1 MQGRRAPSGRV
12 LLVGLKALAA
22 FAALAVLVAL
32 YARATSRGRVDK
44 SGPLGAAPALFS
56 LDHDGS
62 GTFPHGAPE
71 REGQTVPRSHSMSK
85 QQSDPGNYQEIVQ
98 WSISVLIPNVSGG
111 NGDEGSG
118 SGSPGGHMDTSS
130 LWELPAQSPTVSEAS
145 ADVSGGNGDEGSGS
159 GSPGGHMDMSS
170 LWELPAQGPNVSEA
184 SPAGPKNGTE
194 PGDIYWQLEETLT
207 EVLGALKEMP
217 DVVEFEPLD
226 EQAPQE
232 GHQEVPFPGE
242 KPRAAQPTGG
252 SGVEKRRLGRT
263 KPKAVA
269 GRAHRGAVDAEVTRK
284 ILLSNCLVAVA
295 GVLTVLFLCL
305 VVPAWAKDI
314 QGHLATWRARFRPL
328 GNREEVEI

>member
-12 LLVGLKALAA
+12 LLGGLKALAA

-32 YARATSRGRVDK
+32 YAHITTRGQVDK
-44 SGPLGAAPALFS
+44 SGPLGA
-56 LDHDGS
+56 GS
-62 GTFPHGAPE
+62 
-71 REGQTVPRSHSMSK
+71 
-85 QQSDPGNYQEIVQ
+85 
-98 WSISVLIPNVSGG
+98 
-111 NGDEGSG
+111 GDEGSG
-118 SGSPGGHMDTSS
+118 SGSPGGHMNTSS
-130 LWELPAQSPTVSEAS
+130 LWELPAQSPT
-145 ADVSGGNGDEGSGS
+145 
-159 GSPGGHMDMSS
+159 
-170 LWELPAQGPNVSEA
+170 VSEA

-217 DVVEFEPLD
+217 DVVELETV
-226 EQAPQE
+226 EVPQE

-252 SGVEKRRLGRT
+252 SGVDKRRLGRT
-263 KPKAVA
+263 NPKAVA
-269 GRAHRGAVDAEVTRK
+269 GRAHRGAVAAETSRK
-284 ILLSNCLVAVA
+284 VLLSNCLVAVA

-328 GNREEVEI
+328 GSREEVEI

>member
-1 MQGRRAPSGRV
+1 MQGRRAPLGRV

-32 YARATSRGRVDK
+32 YAHITTRGQVDK
-44 SGPLGAAPALFS
+44 SGTLGA
-56 LDHDGS
+56 D
-62 GTFPHGAPE
+62 
-71 REGQTVPRSHSMSK
+71 
-85 QQSDPGNYQEIVQ
+85 
-98 WSISVLIPNVSGG
+98 VSGG
-111 NGDEGSG
+111 NGAEGSG

-130 LWELPAQSPTVSEAS
+130 LWELPAQSPTVSK
-145 ADVSGGNGDEGSGS
+145 
-159 GSPGGHMDMSS
+159 
-170 LWELPAQGPNVSEA
+170 A

-217 DVVEFEPLD
+217 DVVELETV
-226 EQAPQE
+226 EVPQE

-242 KPRAAQPTGG
+242 KPGAAQPTGG
-252 SGVEKRRLGRT
+252 SGVDKRRLGRT
-263 KPKAVA
+263 NPKAVA
-269 GRAHRGAVDAEVTRK
+269 GRAHRVDAETSRK
-284 ILLSNCLVAVA
+284 VLLSNCLVAVA

-328 GNREEVEI
+328 GSREEVEI

>member
-1 MQGRRAPSGRV
+1 MQGRRAPVGRV

-32 YARATSRGRVDK
+32 YAHITTRGHVDK
-44 SGPLGAAPALFS
+44 PGPLGA
-56 LDHDGS
+56 D
-62 GTFPHGAPE
+62 
-71 REGQTVPRSHSMSK
+71 
-85 QQSDPGNYQEIVQ
+85 
-98 WSISVLIPNVSGG
+98 VSGG
-111 NGDEGSG
+111 SGDEGSG

-130 LWELPAQSPTVSEAS
+130 LWELPAQSPT
-145 ADVSGGNGDEGSGS
+145 
-159 GSPGGHMDMSS
+159 
-170 LWELPAQGPNVSEA
+170 VSEA

-217 DVVEFEPLD
+217 DVVELETV
-226 EQAPQE
+226 EVPQE
-232 GHQEVPFPGE
+232 GHQEVSFPGE

-252 SGVEKRRLGRT
+252 SGVDKRRLGRT

-269 GRAHRGAVDAEVTRK
+269 GRAHRGAVDAETSRK
-284 ILLSNCLVAVA
+284 VLLSNCLVAVA

-328 GNREEVEI
+328 GSREEVEI

>member
-12 LLVGLKALAA
+12 LLGGLKALAA

-32 YARATSRGRVDK
+32 YAHITTRGQVDK

-56 LDHDGS
+56 LDQDGS
-62 GTFPHGAPE
+62 GTFQHGAPE
-71 REGQTVPRSHSMSK
+71 REGQTVPRSHPMSK
-85 QQSDPGNYQEIVQ
+85 QQSDPGNYEEIVQ
-98 WSISVLIPNVSGG
+98 LSISVLFPNVSGG
-111 NGDEGSG
+111 NGDAGSG

-130 LWELPAQSPTVSEAS
+130 LWELPAQSPTVSEAPP
-145 ADVSGGNGDEGSGS
+145 ADVSGGSGDEGSGS
-159 GSPGGHMDMSS
+159 GSPGGHMNTSS
-170 LWELPAQGPNVSEA
+170 LWELPAQSPTVSEA

-217 DVVEFEPLD
+217 DVVELETV
-226 EQAPQE
+226 EVPQE

-252 SGVEKRRLGRT
+252 SGVDKRRLGRT
-263 KPKAVA
+263 NPKAVA
-269 GRAHRGAVDAEVTRK
+269 GRAHRGAVAAETSRK
-284 ILLSNCLVAVA
+284 VLLSNCLVAVA

-328 GNREEVEI
+328 GSREEVEI

>member
-130 LWELPAQSPTVSEAS
+130 LWELPAQSPT
-145 ADVSGGNGDEGSGS
+145 
-159 GSPGGHMDMSS
+159 
-170 LWELPAQGPNVSEA
+170 VSEA

>member
-1 MQGRRAPSGRV
+1 MQGRRAPLGRV

-32 YARATSRGRVDK
+32 YAHITTRGQVDK
-44 SGPLGAAPALFS
+44 SGTLGAAPALFS

-62 GTFPHGAPE
+62 GTFQHGAPE

-85 QQSDPGNYQEIVQ
+85 QQSHPGNYEEIVQ
-98 WSISVLIPNVSGG
+98 LSISVLFPNVSGG
-111 NGDEGSG
+111 NGDAGSG

-130 LWELPAQSPTVSEAS
+130 LWELPAQSPTVSEA
-145 ADVSGGNGDEGSGS
+145 
-159 GSPGGHMDMSS
+159 P
-170 LWELPAQGPNVSEA
+170 
-184 SPAGPKNGTE
+184 PAGPKNGTE

-217 DVVEFEPLD
+217 DVVELETV
-226 EQAPQE
+226 EVPQE

-242 KPRAAQPTGG
+242 KPGAAQPTGG
-252 SGVEKRRLGRT
+252 SGVDKRRLGRT
-263 KPKAVA
+263 NPKAVA
-269 GRAHRGAVDAEVTRK
+269 GRAHRVDAETSRK
-284 ILLSNCLVAVA
+284 VLLSNCLVAVA

-328 GNREEVEI
+328 GSREEVEI

>member
-1 MQGRRAPSGRV
+1 MQGRRAPLGRV

-32 YARATSRGRVDK
+32 YAHITTRGQVDK
-44 SGPLGAAPALFS
+44 SGTLGA
-56 LDHDGS
+56 
-62 GTFPHGAPE
+62 
-71 REGQTVPRSHSMSK
+71 
-85 QQSDPGNYQEIVQ
+85 
-98 WSISVLIPNVSGG
+98 G
-111 NGDEGSG
+111 NGDAGSG

-130 LWELPAQSPTVSEAS
+130 LWELPAQSPTVSEAPP
-145 ADVSGGNGDEGSGS
+145 ADVSGGNGAEGSGS
-159 GSPGGHMDMSS
+159 GSPGGHMDTSS
-170 LWELPAQGPNVSEA
+170 LWELPAQSPTVSKA

-217 DVVEFEPLD
+217 DVVELETV
-226 EQAPQE
+226 EVPQE

-242 KPRAAQPTGG
+242 KPGAAQPTGG
-252 SGVEKRRLGRT
+252 SGVDKRRLGRT
-263 KPKAVA
+263 NPKAVA
-269 GRAHRGAVDAEVTRK
+269 GRAHRVDAETSRK
-284 ILLSNCLVAVA
+284 VLLSNCLVAVA

-328 GNREEVEI
+328 GSREEVEI